1 MRLGD
6 DGHFCL
12 TARESL
18 VHFTTSL
25 TSDVG
30 RVPLQQRYPPKNM
43 QLDVTVVRRNNMT
56 DSELQKSRE
65 ILESLTVESLQTS
78 EGQEEFNQAAGEYIR
93 DKIRKTSLFYR
104 VIPPRSVTE
113 NELKQLGNTTGDQPD
128 LRCLMPS
135 VQLLMPVPVIAMLMD
150 MRGEPAPKYIDGD
163 QQLPIPIRSV
173 ETKWFEKTTEEL
185 LASGILKVVEEMASW
200 EAKERDRKFLEY
212 CGRAVA
218 QSKQILPANGPRP
231 LKRSDLVDIKRL
243 AVKNQIGSRVVL
255 LLSEMAFGTL
265 EDFAGSS
272 DMTYIPSTKKELF
285 DTWDNGKPAS
295 TIWSFPA
302 PEFLGYNLYCG
313 NYKVQSQR
321 KANGWRFIG
330 WEVVGAGIGNINGIT
345 KLTITSS
352 HRLGFMAGEIKV
364 PDDFDSMG
372 GPEIEKMFG
381 GG

>member
-1 MRLGD
+1 
-6 DGHFCL
+6 
-12 TARESL
+12 
-18 VHFTTSL
+18 
-25 TSDVG
+25 
-30 RVPLQQRYPPKNM
+30 
-43 QLDVTVVRRNNMT
+43 MT
-56 DSELQKSRE
+56 NSELQQSRE
-65 ILESLTVESLQTS
+65 VLESLTVESLQTS
-78 EGQEEFNQAAGEYIR
+78 EGQEEFNQAAGKYIR
-93 DKIRKTSLFYR
+93 SKIKKTSLFYK
-104 VIPPRSVTE
+104 VIPPRFVTE
-113 NELKQLGNTTGDQPD
+113 DELVGIPGNATGEQPD
-128 LRCLMPS
+128 LRCFMPS

-185 LASGILKVVEEMASW
+185 SGSSILKVVEEMASW
-200 EAKERDRKFLEY
+200 EAEERDRKFLEY

-231 LKRSDLVDIKRL
+231 LQRSDLIDIKRL

-255 LLSEMAFGTL
+255 LLSEMVFRAL

-272 DMTYIPSTKKELF
+272 DMTCIPSSKKEFF
-285 DTWDNGKPAS
+285 DTFDNGKPAS
-295 TIWSFPA
+295 TVWSFPA

-330 WEVVGAGIGNINGIT
+330 WEMVGAGIGNINGIT
-345 KLTITSS
+345 KLTIKSS
-352 HRLGFMAGEIKV
+352 RRLGFMDGEIKV

-372 GPEIEKMFG
+372 DSEIEKMFEEDE
-381 GG
+381 

>member
-1 MRLGD
+1 M
-6 DGHFCL
+6 GHF
-12 TARESL
+12 
-18 VHFTTSL
+18 SL
-25 TSDVG
+25 TVSESPLHFIISLKSDIR
-30 RVPLQQRYPPKNM
+30 RVPLQWRYPPKNM
-43 QLDVTVVRRNNMT
+43 QLDVAVVRRNDMT
-56 DSELQKSRE
+56 NSELQKSRE
-65 ILESLTVESLQTS
+65 ILASLTVDSLQTS

-113 NELKQLGNTTGDQPD
+113 NELKQRGNTTGDQPD

-135 VQLLMPVPVIAMLMD
+135 VQKPGMAMLMD
-150 MRGEPAPKYIDGD
+150 MRGEPVPEYVDGK
-163 QQLPIPIRSV
+163 QRLLIPMRTV
-173 ETKWFEKTTEEL
+173 KTKWFEKTTEEL
-185 LASGILKVVEEMASW
+185 LASGILKVVEEIASW

-321 KANGWRFIG
+321 KADGWRFIG
-330 WEVVGAGIGNINGIT
+330 WEMVGAGIGNINGIT

-352 HRLGFMAGEIKV
+352 RRLGFMDGEIEV

-372 GPEIEKMFG
+372 DSEIEKMFEEDE
-381 GG
+381 